1 VQIRE
6 LFVLQND
13 DEQTIYL
20 CKVCNVCNENDL
32 HTSMVQVYVLLF
44 SGERVPRYIN
54 KRSQNA
60 NMNVPHC
67 TLFG

>member
-1 VQIRE
+1 VQNRE

-13 DEQTIYL
+13 DEQSIYL
-20 CKVCNVCNENDL
+20 CKVCNENDL
-32 HTSMVQVYVLLF
+32 HTWMVQVYVLLF